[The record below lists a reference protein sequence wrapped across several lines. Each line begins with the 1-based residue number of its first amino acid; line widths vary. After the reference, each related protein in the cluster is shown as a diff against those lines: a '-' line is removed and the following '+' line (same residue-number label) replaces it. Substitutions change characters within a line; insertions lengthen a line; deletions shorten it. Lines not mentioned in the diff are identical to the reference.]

1 MHLPRNLAA
10 ALRADP
16 QALHHFESLPDLR
29 QRLIVFDFE
38 EAEARQSSTPSSA
51 RIRRMIA
58 SELA

>member
-1 MHLPRNLAA
+1 MPRSLAA

-16 QALHHFESLPDLR
+16 QALHLFESLPDVR
-29 QRLIVFDFE
+29 QRLIVLSFE
-38 EAEARQSSTPSSA
+38 EAEARQSSTPSSL